1 MKRVCI
7 AYKELLNIL
16 VSQNPLLVIMT
27 FGSAVLSGLVTP
39 LSIWVSSC
47 IFDLGLLTASGE
59 MTFFSYIPYLILFVL
74 LSLLPVLV
82 GDILSNSYIRP
93 HCQLIF
99 RTAYKGKM
107 LQKLKTLRYEHL
119 ESQSS
124 MEIID
129 KAYSKTE
136 NAILTLFPTTIQQVI
151 SAGIATMGTLY
162 LFAAVKWWLLLSIL
176 LPFSLETWLTQKSN
190 YCIYNEMETY
200 WKKERFYTS
209 LGEMLRSRDY
219 VRENTLYGISDY
231 LIDRYRSRMN
241 SRNKEYEHYFFRH
254 LRHNF
259 VKQNLTKIV
268 QLGMALMLL
277 LFYIDGEIQ
286 IGSLLS
292 LSLALFTKLFSQN
305 GLNGLVKVIRVSG
318 QHINAFV
325 FYDGYFGLSEE
336 MYGEEETMP
345 EYFEI
350 EFDKVSFTYPGTE
363 KKILDGISFKV
374 GHGEKVSI
382 VGKNGEGKST
392 VIKLLLGLFRPDSG
406 EIRIGGKSLDCYS
419 RSVRERLFG
428 AVFQDFGKYC
438 ITLGENVGIGA
449 PDKLHDRESLGE
461 AMRKAGAD
469 SIVAG
474 LPSGADTLLG
484 REFEGGVD
492 LSGGQWQRI
501 AIARAFMGEKPVVIL
516 DEPTSQL
523 DPMAESRIY
532 SEFAEMAEGKTAI
545 FITHRLASTMITDR
559 ILVITDGRV
568 VQSGSH
574 EELLKQGGLYA
585 DMFRVQK
592 QWYVRPDLHC
602 ESAYSTANPC
612 TSQGTV
618 HK

>member
-1 MKRVCI
+1 MKRI
-7 AYKELLNIL
+7 YSEYNELLGIL
-16 VSQNPLLVIMT
+16 FSQKPLLVILT
-27 FGSAVLSGLVTP
+27 FASAIFSGLAMP
-39 LSIWVSSC
+39 LLIWVNSR

-59 MTFFSYIPYLILFVL
+59 IAFLSYIPYLILFVL
-74 LSLLPVLV
+74 LLLLPILA

-93 HCQLIF
+93 QCQLIF

-136 NAILTLFPTTIQQVI
+136 PAILTLFPTTIQQAI

-162 LFAAVKWWLLLSIL
+162 LFAAVKWWLLLVIL
-176 LPFSLETWLTQKSN
+176 PPFLLETWLMQRSN
-190 YCIYNEMETY
+190 YHIYNEMETY

-209 LGEMLRSRDY
+209 LGEMLRSRDH

-231 LIDRYRSRMN
+231 LIDTYRSRMN
-241 SRNKEYEHYFFRH
+241 SRNREYEHYFFKH
-254 LRHNF
+254 LQRNF
-259 VKQNLTKIV
+259 AKQNLTRFT
-268 QLGMALMLL
+268 QLGTALL
-277 LFYIDGEIQ
+277 LLGFFVNGKIQ
-286 IGSLLS
+286 IGSLIS

-305 GLNGLVKVIRVSG
+305 GLNGVVKVVRVSG
-318 QHINAFV
+318 QYRNAFD
-325 FYDGYFGLSEE
+325 FYDSYFRLPEE
-336 MYGEEETMP
+336 KYGEEEAMP
-345 EYFEI
+345 EHFEI
-350 EFDKVSFTYPGTE
+350 EFENVSFTYPGTK
-363 KKILDGISFKV
+363 KKILDGMSFRI
-374 GHGEKVSI
+374 GHGERVSI

-392 VIKLLLGLFRPDSG
+392 VIKLLLGLFCPDSG
-406 EIRIGGKSLDCYS
+406 EIRIGGKPLEYYS

-449 PDKLHDRESLGE
+449 PEKLHDRESLGK
-461 AMRKAGAD
+461 AMCKAGAD
-469 SIVAG
+469 SIAAG
-474 LPSGADTLLG
+474 LPSGVDTLLG

-501 AIARAFMGEKPVVIL
+501 AIARAFMGEKPVMIL

-523 DPMAESRIY
+523 DPVAESRIY

-559 ILVITDGRV
+559 ILVMADGKV

-574 EELLKQGGLYA
+574 EELMEEGGLYA
-585 DMFRVQK
+585 DMFQVQK
-592 QWYVRPDLHC
+592 QWYART
-602 ESAYSTANPC
+602 ESAA
-612 TSQGTV
+612 GAGIV
-618 HK
+618 RA

>member
-16 VSQNPLLVIMT
+16 FSQNPLLVIMT
-27 FGSAVLSGLVTP
+27 FVSAILSGLVMP
-39 LSIWVSSC
+39 LSIWVNSR
-47 IFDLGLLTASGE
+47 IFDLGLLTASGG

-93 HCQLIF
+93 RCQLIF

-107 LQKLKTLRYEHL
+107 LQKLKTLHYEHL

-136 NAILTLFPTTIQQVI
+136 NAILTLFPTTVQQTI
-151 SAGIATMGTLY
+151 SAGIATIGTLY
-162 LFAAVKWWLLLSIL
+162 LFAAVKWWLLLVIL
-176 LPFSLETWLTQKSN
+176 LPFALETWLTQKTN
-190 YCIYNEMETY
+190 YHIYNEMETY
-200 WKKERFYTS
+200 WKKERFYAG
-209 LGEMLRSRDY
+209 LGEMLCSRDY
-219 VRENTLYGISDY
+219 IRENMLYGISDY
-231 LIDRYRSRMN
+231 LINRYRSRMN
-241 SRNKEYEHYFFRH
+241 SRNKEYEHYFFKH
-254 LRHNF
+254 LRYNF
-259 VKQNLTKIV
+259 LKQNLTKFV
-268 QLGMALMLL
+268 QLGTALLLL
-277 LFYIDGEIQ
+277 LFYIIGEIQ

-305 GLNGLVKVIRVSG
+305 GLSGLVKVIRVSG
-318 QHINAFV
+318 QHINAFA
-325 FYDGYFGLSEE
+325 FYDSYFELSEE
-336 MYGEEETMP
+336 EYGEEEAMP

-350 EFDKVSFTYPGTE
+350 EFENVSFTYPGTE
-363 KKILDGISFKV
+363 KKILNGMSFKI
-374 GHGEKVSI
+374 GNGEKVSI
-382 VGKNGEGKST
+382 VGENGEGKST

-406 EIRIGGKSLDCYS
+406 EIRIGGKPLDCYS

-438 ITLGENVGIGA
+438 ITLAENVGIGA
-449 PDKLHDRESLGE
+449 PEKMHDRECLEE

-474 LPSGADTLLG
+474 LPSGVDTLLG
-484 REFEGGVD
+484 REFEGGED

-501 AIARAFMGEKPVVIL
+501 AIARAFMGEKPVMIL
-516 DEPTSQL
+516 DEPTSRL

-559 ILVITDGRV
+559 ILVIADGRV

-585 DMFRVQK
+585 DMFQVQK
-592 QWYVRPDLHC
+592 QWYKC
-602 ESAYSTANPC
+602 A
-612 TSQGTV
+612 
-618 HK
+618 KIF